1 MSPAS
6 SPTPSETGAEPATT
20 FPTMP
25 SHSPAVAAIRRPLL
39 PHPKLPVAISHYKT
53 HARNSLSIFS
63 PIPRAPRTLSGS
75 LHAASFRRRSL
86 ATFGR
91 PPAPLPPSPRVVACT
106 ASFATSRESSP
117 ATSLSL
123 ATTEI
128 TSSTTHPS
136 HPCHSQPSA
145 AVWRHSLPPH
155 AAPLPP
161 SRSPHPTVPRPPLQ
175 ATGNPPELRPP
186 RVPVSST
193 TSSAFDRFFPPPH
206 ASSHSPNPSIAF
218 PRLPHT
224 PVAPSPLLRLP
235 DRHPADAAAISYCQR
250 VLPATAARC
259 LPPPPLLFPS
269 STASRVRHRV
279 VPPSPAI
286 RHCLARLYGE
296 PALPHLAVWVAKI
309 PI

>member
-1 MSPAS
+1 MPGILSLFFPQFPELPAPSPALS
-6 SPTPSETGAEPATT
+6 TPLP
-20 FPTMP
+20 F
-25 SHSPAVAAIRRPLL
+25 VAARWRPSAAHQHRSAVPACRRLYSQL
-39 PHPKLPVAISHYKT
+39 RHLK
-53 HARNSLSIFS
+53 
-63 PIPRAPRTLSGS
+63 G
-75 LHAASFRRRSL
+75 
-86 ATFGR
+86 
-91 PPAPLPPSPRVVACT
+91 
-106 ASFATSRESSP
+106 SSP

-136 HPCHSQPSA
+136 HPCHPQPSA
-145 AVWRHSLPPH
+145 AVWCHSQPPH
-155 AAPLPP
+155 AAPPPP

-175 ATGNPPELRPP
+175 ATGNSPELRPP

-193 TSSAFDRFFPPPH
+193 TSSTFDRFFPPPH

-224 PVAPSPLLRLP
+224 PVAPSPLPRLP
-235 DRHPADAAAISYCQR
+235 DRHPADAAAISYRQR
-250 VLPATAARC
+250 VFPATAARC

-286 RHCLARLYGE
+286 RRCLAGLYGE